1 MNQDSVQ
8 PSPLGFNGVSPGPA
22 PAMSPVDE
30 LAFGL
35 LINRALGGSDSRRPS
50 DKSANEIQVDMVLGQ
65 AQNLAKMNDQYVETY
80 VVRGTKELYAL
91 LGAIYSYA
99 LQINESPLRDHI
111 LQRMRERLEEE
122 HEIKTQIN
130 TPWLTTV
137 LRFILPT
144 DRQTAYSYSKVLQVA
159 HDENL
164 TAQELPNYIKE
175 RGGISKI
182 TATKEEEESVKSIKE
197 HKEAKTQMLKKILQ
211 ANAKSSQTIVQVDDQ
226 FVLNTVAEGKK
237 EGVFEFA
244 VCVNPGGNE
253 RRVVRFFKVNQATE
267 SQLLNL
273 ISEASMPDDLQ
284 AMQDKLDM
292 LREKLGITSGW
303 GMKPGDKGYQPG
315 GLPAVNSAVQPEAMI
330 NAPKSI
336 SVAGVSVK
344 EAMY

>member
-1 MNQDSVQ
+1 MNQDNSQSNLNGANGTPVSQ
-8 PSPLGFNGVSPGPA
+8 PPLA
-22 PAMSPVDE
+22 PLIDE
-30 LAFGL
+30 FAFGL

-50 DKSANEIQVDMVLGQ
+50 DKSANDVQVDMVLGQ
-65 AQNLAKMNDQYVETY
+65 AQNLSKMNDQYVETY
-80 VVRGTKELYAL
+80 VVRGTKELYGL

-111 LQRMRERLEEE
+111 LQRMRERLEED
-122 HEIKTQIN
+122 HEVKTQIN
-130 TPWLTTV
+130 TPWITTV

-182 TATKEEEESVKSIKE
+182 TGTKEMEESNKSIKE

-211 ANAKSSQTIVQVDDQ
+211 ANAKSAQTIVQVDDQ

-237 EGVFEFA
+237 EGLFEFA

-273 ISEASMPDDLQ
+273 ISEASMPDDLE
-284 AMQDKLDM
+284 AMQEKLDM

-315 GLPAVNSAVQPEAMI
+315 GLPAINGVAQTEVIPNAAQNTNVGTVTIQQPA
-330 NAPKSI
+330 
-336 SVAGVSVK
+336 
-344 EAMY
+344 

>member
-1 MNQDSVQ
+1 MNQESAQ
-8 PSPLGFNGVSPGPA
+8 TSPPGFNGVSPSPA
-22 PAMSPVDE
+22 PAAPPVDE

-35 LINRALGGSDSRRPS
+35 LINRTLGGSDSRRPS
-50 DKSANEIQVDMVLGQ
+50 DKSANEVQVDMVLGQ

-111 LQRMRERLEEE
+111 LQRMRERMEEE
-122 HEIKTQIN
+122 HDIKTQIN
-130 TPWLTTV
+130 TPWITTV
-137 LRFILPT
+137 LRFILPM

-175 RGGISKI
+175 RGGIGKI
-182 TATKEEEESVKSIKE
+182 TATKEEEESNKSIKA
-197 HKEAKTQMLKKILQ
+197 HKEAKTQMLRKILQ
-211 ANAKSSQTIVQVDDQ
+211 ANAKSAQTIVQVDDQ

-237 EGVFEFA
+237 EGIFEFA

-273 ISEASMPDDLQ
+273 ISEVSIPDDLES
-284 AMQDKLDM
+284 MQEKLDV

-315 GLPAVNSAVQPEAMI
+315 GLPAINGAVQPEVML
-330 NAPKSI
+330 NAPQSTT
-336 SVAGVSVK
+336 VGGVTIHQP
-344 EAMY
+344 A